1 MGKSEYEVIADW
13 SCRALKAEAK
23 LVQQATALRDCIH
36 ALEATAEE
44 IDGMVDVQ
52 DDSDG
57 PQPNRWM
64 SLAMQVGAALE
75 RAQSV
80 LK

>member
-1 MGKSEYEVIADW
+1 MDKDPYTVIGEWAQ
-13 SCRALKAEAK
+13 RAMAAETK
-23 LVQQATALRDCIH
+23 VVHQANALRDCIH